1 MATDTE
7 KFKKRLEEE
16 KQKIEDSLSK
26 LGRKDPDNP
35 EGWEPNPPMSDVVS
49 ADPSDLADSFEEFE
63 NRAALELQLVDQLNN
78 VKEALI
84 RIKKG
89 KYGICERGGEEIEK
103 DRLEAYPAAKTCMKH
118 TS

>member
-1 MATDTE
+1 MTIDTE

-16 KQKIEDSLSK
+16 KKKIEDSLSN

-35 EGWEPNPPMSDVVS
+35 ESWEPNPSISDVVS

-63 NRAALELQLVDQLNN
+63 NRAVIESQLVDQLNN

-89 KYGICERGGEEIEK
+89 KYGICEIGGEEIEK
-103 DRLEAYPAAKTCMKH
+103 DRLEAYPAAKTCIKH
-118 TS
+118 VN